1 MTDQA
6 HNLRTMM
13 KLNNTHTKIVTI
25 ASGKGGVGKSSLAL
39 NLGIAL
45 SQRGRRPLIIDTD
58 FGFNNIDVMLG
69 VHTKYDLLDVIEG
82 RKNVRDI
89 IETGLAGV
97 QFISGGSGVYEM
109 FKMEPDQLMD
119 IVSSLIELEDVADTI
134 IFDTGAG
141 LSDNAMR
148 LIRASHE
155 TILVTTPEPTA
166 VVDAYALLKIV
177 HEQGDRPHI
186 SLVINQV
193 TGAKEAL
200 SVADGFVRIA
210 EKNLN
215 IRLNRL
221 GYITQDFSMSSAIK
235 MQVPLLISYPKSVAA
250 ADIIELTQ
258 RYLNLPAREP
268 KKLGLAGFLESFFS
282 KGKVNRES

>member
-6 HNLRTMM
+6 QNLRTMM
-13 KLNNTHTKIVTI
+13 KLSNTQTKIVTI

-69 VHTKYDLLDVIEG
+69 VHTQYDLIDVIEG

-97 QFISGGSGVYEM
+97 HFISGGSGVYEM
-109 FKMEPDQLMD
+109 FRMAPDQLMD

-134 IFDTGAG
+134 IFDTSAG

-148 LIRASHE
+148 LISASHE

-166 VVDAYALLKIV
+166 VVDAYALLKLV
-177 HEQGDRPHI
+177 HEQGDRPQI
-186 SLVINQV
+186 SLVVNQV
-193 TGAKEAL
+193 TGAKEAM

-221 GYITQDFSMSSAIK
+221 GYITRDVSMSIAIK
-235 MQVPLLISYPKSVAA
+235 MQVPVLISFPKSVAS

-268 KKLGLAGFLESFFS
+268 KKLGVAGFLESLFS
-282 KGKVNRES
+282 KSKVYRES

>member
-45 SQRGRRPLIIDTD
+45 SQSGRRPLIIDTD

-109 FKMEPDQLMD
+109 FKMAPDQLMD

-193 TGAKEAL
+193 TGPKEAA

-235 MQVPLLISYPKSVAA
+235 MQVPLLISFPKSVAA

-258 RYLNLPAREP
+258 RYLNLPARES
-268 KKLGLAGFLESFFS
+268 KKLGLVGFLESFFL

>member
-6 HNLRTMM
+6 QNLRTMM
-13 KLNNTHTKIVTI
+13 KLNNTQTKIVTI

-45 SQRGRRPLIIDTD
+45 SQHGRRPLIIDTD

-69 VHTKYDLLDVIEG
+69 VHTQYDLLDVIEG
-82 RKNVRDI
+82 RKGVREV
-89 IETGLAGV
+89 IETGLCGV
-97 QFISGGSGVYEM
+97 QFISGGSGVYELFRM
-109 FKMEPDQLMD
+109 PPDQLMD
-119 IVSSLIELEDVADTI
+119 IVSSLVELEDVADTI
-134 IFDTGAG
+134 IFDTSAG
-141 LSDNAMR
+141 LSENAMR

-186 SLVINQV
+186 SLVVNQAS
-193 TGAKEAL
+193 GAREAT

-215 IRLNRL
+215 IRINRL
-221 GYITQDFSMSSAIK
+221 GHVTRDANMQSAIK
-235 MQVPLLISYPKSVAA
+235 MQVPILASFPKCTAS
-250 ADIIELTQ
+250 ADIRNLAE
-258 RYLNLPAREP
+258 RYLSLPAKESR
-268 KKLGLAGFLESFFS
+268 KLGVAGFLESFFS
-282 KGKVNRES
+282 KSVYRES